1 MPLTLVELECYLY
14 KATDILRG
22 KKDASEFK
30 EYIFGMLF
38 LKRCSDV
45 FEERRYQVINEQ
57 LKKGKSQQK
66 AEEIAED
73 KLWYKTSIYLPPI
86 SRWEYLVKEAHSNVG
101 IFINEAFSC
110 LEQANTN
117 LKNVGKFIDFN
128 RKLGYKPIPDKA
140 FRELINHFDQV
151 KLIDKNFEKTTL
163 LGDAF
168 ESLLVNFSESAGKK
182 AGEFFT
188 PKAVVKLI
196 VELATPKN
204 GNSVYDPCCGS
215 ASMLIEAKKYVE
227 PNTHIKLY
235 GQEIAGTT
243 WSTAIMNLIL
253 TGATQ
258 TNIVHGNT
266 LEFPAHI
273 SDGKLIQFD
282 RVISNPPFCTN
293 FGERDKNLNTEFKFP
308 ERFRYGSVPRG
319 SKKADLMFVQHM
331 IASCKEN
338 GKVVTV
344 VPLGVLFRG
353 GDEQT
358 IRAGIIEDDFLEAVI
373 ALPPGLFYGTGIPAV
388 ILILNKNKSEYNKQ
402 KTLFIDGAHGY
413 LKTRN
418 SNQLR
423 LQDINRITNAYLSY
437 TSEGSYC
444 KLIRTEEIRKENYN
458 LNVKRYVDNSPVLKR
473 INELNEHHQTFK
485 EYSFSSN
492 NTNCAVASIH
502 IPTYKPKSNSVIIS
516 KVTNGTKSC
525 IDHSEIGE
533 RRKSNFFEIQ
543 FDELIVSSRY
553 VKLFFESELGKLTLS
568 HLPQGAAIPMLRKED
583 IENLTIFI
591 PEEKEQAR
599 IIGLARKLDA
609 ATELL
614 TAFRKDLLTK
624 PAFYQDVESRTDS
637 FVYELSVSDESNRI
651 KHLLKINETQRI
663 EFKQSFFANVDDLGY
678 SFQKSDKEYKNR
690 CKEEQYKIV
699 KNIATF
705 LNTDGGTLLIG
716 VTDDSQVCGVDL
728 EMQHIGEIKTE
739 AYIKRLSQNVA
750 NFIGGRNNKWLAYS
764 SVEID
769 SKTIIVVDCQKASKP
784 VLLPIK
790 DKNGAFNDK
799 PTEFMRRTGPRSET
813 LTGYELLEYIDTHFK
828 K

>member
-1 MPLTLVELECYLY
+1 MPLTLAELEKHLF
-14 KATDILRG
+14 KAADILRG
-22 KKDASEFK
+22 KMDASEFK
-30 EYIFGMLF
+30 EYIFGMIF

-140 FRELINHFDQV
+140 FRGLINHLDQV

-168 ESLLVNFSESAGKK
+168 ESLLVNFSESAGRK

-258 TNIVHGNT
+258 TNIVLGNT
-266 LEFPAHI
+266 LEFPALI

-282 RVISNPPFCTN
+282 RVISNPPFFTN
-293 FGERDKNLNTEFKFP
+293 FGEREKNLNTEFKFP

-319 SKKADLMFVQHM
+319 TKKADLMFVQHM

-373 ALPPGLFYGTGIPAV
+373 ALPPSLFYGTSIPAA
-388 ILILNKNKSEYNKQ
+388 ILIFNKNKSEYNKQ

-413 LKTRN
+413 LKTHN

-502 IPTYKPKSNSVIIS
+502 IPTDKPKSNSVIIS
-516 KVTNGTKSC
+516 KISNGTKSC

-568 HLPQGAAIPMLRKED
+568 HLPQGAAIPMIRKED

-591 PEEKEQAR
+591 PEAKEQAR
-599 IIGLARKLDA
+599 IICLARKLDA

-614 TAFRKDLLTK
+614 TAFRKVLLTK

-651 KHLLKINETQRI
+651 KHLLKINETQRV
-663 EFKQSFFANVDDLGY
+663 EFKQSFFANADDLL
-678 SFQKSDKEYKNR
+678 STFHKSDKEYKKR
-690 CKEEQYKIV
+690 CREAQYKIA

-716 VTDDSQVCGVDL
+716 VTDDSKVCGVEK
-728 EMQHIGEIKTE
+728 EMQHIGEIKAE
-739 AYIKRLSQNVA
+739 AYIKRLSQIVA
-750 NFIGGRNNKWLAYS
+750 NLIGERNNKWLEYS

-769 SKTIIVVDCQKASKP
+769 NKIIIVVDCQGASKP
-784 VLLPIK
+784 VLLPDK
-790 DKNGAFNDK
+790 DQKS
-799 PTEFMRRTGPRSET
+799 PTEFIIRRGTASVT
-813 LTGYELLEYIDTHFK
+813 LYGYELLEYINSHFK